1 MRFKALSLLVIGL
14 GVSALA
20 NAAKAPLYD
29 DFSGDGIDRGK
40 WNETEAARY
49 VDEKGR
55 LFLARY
61 LLGGTSS
68 DTGVTPESWSLN
80 QVNPAA
86 PRVWQADITLNDLYV
101 GDICAANPT
110 PSRTA
115 ARIVAAYFNI
125 RPGGP
130 LPNDRTGDV
139 LAQIRAQRYSN
150 SVDAP
155 GVLQVSGVVSACT
168 SPDCNSSVVIG
179 AVQPLGTVSVGSK
192 LTATI
197 SWDKAGNT
205 FSFQRDLGAPLTV
218 SYTDADNV
226 APSLP
231 FTNLSIRNEA
241 ANCLSGPRVKVG
253 SAALFDNVRLKP

>member
-1 MRFKALSLLVIGL
+1 MRSNALSLLVLGL
-14 GVSALA
+14 GFTALSH
-20 NAAKAPLYD
+20 AAKVPLYD
-29 DFSGDGIDRGK
+29 DFSGDGIDRSK
-40 WNETEAARY
+40 WTETESARY
-49 VDEKGR
+49 VGEKGQ

-86 PRVWQADITLNDLYV
+86 PKVWQADITMNDLYV

-110 PSRTA
+110 PSRSA
-115 ARIVAAYFNI
+115 ARIIAAYFNI

-139 LAQIRAQRYSN
+139 LAQIRAQRFSN

-155 GVLQVSGVVSACT
+155 GVLQVSGVVSAC
-168 SPDCNSSVVIG
+168 SNADCSSSTTIG

-205 FSFQRDLGAPLTV
+205 FSFQRDLGTPMSVT
-218 SYTDADNV
+218 YTDADNV
-226 APSLP
+226 APSVP
-231 FTNLSIRNEA
+231 FNNVSIRNEA